1 MRPALSLPYN
11 SAPFPP
17 PARMN
22 DLATIHTRAPLSMH
36 APLVRVEV
44 HLASGLPAMTL
55 VGLPEKAVKE
65 SKDRVRAAILNSGF
79 EFPAKHITINLAP
92 AELPKDGA
100 RYDLAIALG
109 ILAAS
114 GQIPP
119 DATSAHEYH
128 GELALSGQLRPVSGI
143 LPCALAA
150 TDARRDIITAPE
162 NHHEAALVAADN
174 THSAGSLAEIA
185 AILHGQRDW
194 PAPPA
199 AALRPPRQ
207 YPDYADV
214 IGQHQAKRALLVA
227 AAGGHHVLMSGPPG
241 TGKSMLAQ
249 RFPGILPA
257 MNDNEAIESAAIRSL
272 TGGGFNPADWRQ
284 RPYRAP
290 HHSSSATA
298 LVGGGSYPK
307 PGEISLAHHG
317 VLFLDELPEFDR
329 RVLEMLREPL
339 ENGHITIS
347 RAAMKSDFPARF
359 QLIAA
364 MNPCPCGY
372 HGDPERACSDT
383 PDQIARYRQK
393 ISGPLLDRIDIHLT
407 VARLTPAQ
415 LREQHSPGE
424 TSAQLRAQ
432 SEAARA
438 IQQRRQGRANAE
450 LSGRALEQH
459 LHAEDDV
466 LPLLDRAA
474 ERMHLS
480 MRSYQRI
487 LKVARTIADL
497 ADSASVSRAHL
508 AEALQYRSDSA

>member
-1 MRPALSLPYN
+1 
-11 SAPFPP
+11 
-17 PARMN
+17 MN
-22 DLATIHTRAPLSMH
+22 LATTYTRAPLSMH

-119 DATSAHEYH
+119 DATAAHEYH

-257 MNDNEAIESAAIRSL
+257 MNDAEAIESAAIRSL
-272 TGGGFNPADWRQ
+272 AGGGFNPADWRQ

-298 LVGGGSYPK
+298 LVGGGSIPK

-364 MNPCPCGY
+364 MNPCLCGY
-372 HGDPERACSDT
+372 HGDPERACNDT

-415 LREQHSPGE
+415 LREQQQAHPE
-424 TSAQLRAQ
+424 TSADLRAQ
-432 SEAARA
+432 STAARR
-438 IQQRRQGRANAE
+438 IQLERQGRPNA
-450 LSGRALEQH
+450 ALNGSLLERH
-459 LHAEDDV
+459 LHAEADV

-497 ADSASVSRAHL
+497 ADSSTVSRAHL

>member
-1 MRPALSLPYN
+1 MCRPPSRTIAPPKLSTT
-11 SAPFPP
+11 
-17 PARMN
+17 RMN
-22 DLATIHTRAPLSMH
+22 LATIHTRAPLSMH

-119 DATSAHEYH
+119 DATTAHEYH

-150 TDARRDIITAPE
+150 NDAHRDIITAPE
-162 NHHEAALVAADN
+162 NHHEAALVAPDN
-174 THSAGSLAEIA
+174 VHSAASLAELA
-185 AILHGQRDW
+185 AILHGQRPW
-194 PAPPA
+194 PAPPVA
-199 AALRPPRQ
+199 AMRPPRQ
-207 YPDYADV
+207 YPDYSDV
-214 IGQHQAKRALLVA
+214 IGQHQAKRALLIA

-257 MNDNEAIESAAIRSL
+257 MSDSEAIESAAIRSL
-272 TGGGFNPADWRQ
+272 AGSGFNPADWRQ

-466 LPLLDRAA
+466 LPLLDHAA

-497 ADSASVSRAHL
+497 AASATVSRAHL

>member
-1 MRPALSLPYN
+1 
-11 SAPFPP
+11 
-17 PARMN
+17 MN
-22 DLATIHTRAPLSMH
+22 LATTYTRAPLSMH

-119 DATSAHEYH
+119 DATAAHEYH

-150 TDARRDIITAPE
+150 TDAHRDIITAPE

-199 AALRPPRQ
+199 AVLRPPRQ
-207 YPDYADV
+207 YPDYSDV

-257 MNDNEAIESAAIRSL
+257 MNDAEAIESAAIRSL
-272 TGGGFNPADWRQ
+272 AGGGFNPADWRQ

-298 LVGGGSYPK
+298 LVGGGSIPK

-497 ADSASVSRAHL
+497 ADSATVSRAHL
-508 AEALQYRSDSA
+508 AEALQYRSDSR